1 MILIIKWSGN
11 VDVPL
16 SYKNLNI
23 MTLYHTT
30 FDIFNKNYMGSAAM
44 AVIGQSC
51 LGGAAAM
58 YVLANGTSIPQMIQL
73 AIIVLACIFV
83 NTSILAQM
91 KHKVV
96 FNLLI
101 LSSVLSVLFILLN
114 TIFL

>member
-1 MILIIKWSGN
+1 
-11 VDVPL
+11 
-16 SYKNLNI
+16 
-23 MTLYHTT
+23 MTLYQTT
-30 FDIFNKNYMGSAAM
+30 FENFNNNYMGSAAM

-73 AIIVLACIFV
+73 AIVVLACIFV

-101 LSSVLSVLFILLN
+101 LSAFLSVSLILLN
-114 TIFL
+114 TFIL

>member
-1 MILIIKWSGN
+1 MILIIKCSCIVG
-11 VDVPL
+11 VPL

-23 MTLYHTT
+23 MTLYQTT
-30 FDIFNKNYMGSAAM
+30 FDIFNRNYMGSAAM

-58 YVLANGTSIPQMIQL
+58 YVLSNGTSILQMIQL

-101 LSSVLSVLFILLN
+101 LSSILSVAFILIN
-114 TIFL
+114 TLFL

>member
-1 MILIIKWSGN
+1 
-11 VDVPL
+11 
-16 SYKNLNI
+16 
-23 MTLYHTT
+23 MTLYQST

-58 YVLANGTSIPQMIQL
+58 YVLSNGTSIFQMIQL

-101 LSSVLSVLFILLN
+101 LSSILSVLFILLN
-114 TIFL
+114 TLIL

>member
-1 MILIIKWSGN
+1 MILIIKCSCIAG
-11 VDVPL
+11 VSL

-23 MTLYHTT
+23 MTLYQTT
-30 FDIFNKNYMGSAAM
+30 FDIFNRNYMGSAAM

-73 AIIVLACIFV
+73 AIIVLACVFA

-96 FNLLI
+96 FNLI
-101 LSSVLSVLFILLN
+101 MLSATLSLFFILLN
-114 TIFL
+114 SLIL

>member
-1 MILIIKWSGN
+1 MILIIKYSCN
-11 VDVPL
+11 VGVSL

-23 MTLYHTT
+23 MTLYQTT
-30 FDIFNKNYMGSAAM
+30 FDIFNRNYMGSAAM

-73 AIIVLACIFV
+73 GIIVLACVFA

-96 FNLLI
+96 FNLIAL
-101 LSSVLSVLFILLN
+101 
-114 TIFL
+114 

>member
-1 MILIIKWSGN
+1 
-11 VDVPL
+11 
-16 SYKNLNI
+16 
-23 MTLYHTT
+23 
-30 FDIFNKNYMGSAAM
+30 MGSAAM

-58 YVLANGTSIPQMIQL
+58 YVLSNGTSIFQMIQL

-101 LSSVLSVLFILLN
+101 LSTILSALFILVN
-114 TIFL
+114 TTIL

>member
-1 MILIIKWSGN
+1 MILIIKYSCN
-11 VDVPL
+11 VGVSL

-23 MTLYHTT
+23 MTLYQTT
-30 FDIFNKNYMGSAAM
+30 FDIFNRNYMGSAAM

-73 AIIVLACIFV
+73 GIIVLACVFA

-96 FNLLI
+96 FNLI
-101 LSSVLSVLFILLN
+101 ALSTFISILFILLN
-114 TIFL
+114 CFVL

>member
-1 MILIIKWSGN
+1 MILIIKCSGI
-11 VDVPL
+11 VTVPL
-16 SYKNLNI
+16 WYKNLNI
-23 MTLYHTT
+23 MTLYQTT
-30 FDIFNKNYMGSAAM
+30 FENFNKSYMGSAAM

-58 YVLANGTSIPQMIQL
+58 YVLSNGTSVFQMIQL

-101 LSSVLSVLFILLN
+101 LSSILSVAFILLN
-114 TIFL
+114 TLIL

>member
-1 MILIIKWSGN
+1 MILIIKRSAVVG
-11 VDVPL
+11 VSL

-30 FDIFNKNYMGSAAM
+30 FDIFNRNYMGSAAM

-58 YVLANGTSIPQMIQL
+58 YVLSNGTSIFQMVQL

-96 FNLLI
+96 FNLLLLSSI
-101 LSSVLSVLFILLN
+101 LSVVFILLN
-114 TIFL
+114 TLFL

>member
-1 MILIIKWSGN
+1 
-11 VDVPL
+11 
-16 SYKNLNI
+16 
-23 MTLYHTT
+23 MTLYQTT
-30 FDIFNKNYMGSAAM
+30 FDIFNRNYMGSAAM

-73 AIIVLACIFV
+73 AIIVLACVFA

-96 FNLLI
+96 FNLI
-101 LSSVLSVLFILLN
+101 MLSATLSLFFILLN
-114 TIFL
+114 SLIL

>member
-1 MILIIKWSGN
+1 
-11 VDVPL
+11 
-16 SYKNLNI
+16 
-23 MTLYHTT
+23 
-30 FDIFNKNYMGSAAM
+30 MGSAAM

-58 YVLANGTSIPQMIQL
+58 YVLANGTSLLQMVQL
-73 AIIVLACIFV
+73 AVIVLACIFV

-101 LSSVLSVLFILLN
+101 LSSILSVVFILVN
-114 TIFL
+114 TLLL